1 WVSGFF
7 QALGMPLLHQTKIQ
21 TSAPATVEHVI
32 DIINKYRMRLRK
44 DTLLMEAYGQTENL
58 GPVFAPNPFA
68 PIGCCGRPTAGVHTK
83 LVDPETGKEITEPN
97 EYYNN
102 PEETAKAFTVDG
114 WYKTGD
120 LLYHDENYNYFF
132 VERLKMLI
140 KYRSY
145 HIVPPELEEVI
156 RSHSGVH
163 EVSVTSIP
171 HDVDGEHAVACVVRR
186 PGSAVSAQD
195 IKDLVAVVFMDALP
209 MTSAGK
215 VARAKLREIVKTA
228 FRE

>member
-1 WVSGFF
+1 KLGLVPGDVL
-7 QALGMPLLHQTKIQ
+7 ALGGNNHINLHIPYYAAILNGLPIAGVYYEEVRKKERKKKEMKFILTK
-21 TSAPATVEHVI
+21 T
-32 DIINKYRMRLRK
+32 MRLRK

-58 GPVFAPNPFA
+58 GP
-68 PIGCCGRPTAGVHTK
+68 
-83 LVDPETGKEITEPN
+83 

-102 PEETAKAFTVDG
+102 PEETAKAFTADG

-186 PGSAVSAQD
+186 LGSAVSAQD
-195 IKDLVAVVFMDALP
+195 IKDLVAEKLSETKQLRGGVVFMDALP